1 MTETDN
7 KTRYGRIAVILIALA
22 IVIAAFV
29 LFIDDEQRAHLR
41 AEHQVPSG
49 LHRAIGAAH
58 QRVDDRLADRDQ
70 AFVLHVREH
79 AFER

>member
-29 LFIDDEQRAHLR
+29 F
-41 AEHQVPSG
+41 V
-49 LHRAIGAAH
+49 HR
-58 QRVDDRLADRDQ
+58 R
-70 AFVLHVREH
+70 
-79 AFER
+79 

>member
-29 LFIDDEQRAHLR
+29 SFIAMNNERIYEQNTKYLR
-41 AEHQVPSG
+41 APPSS
-49 LHRAIGAAH
+49 RRGASASG
-58 QRVDDRLADRDQ
+58 
-70 AFVLHVREH
+70 
-79 AFER
+79 